1 MNAGATAER
10 VYHALKRRLLS
21 GEFVP
26 GGRLE
31 PARLSESL
39 ASSVTP
45 VRDALHRL
53 VGERLVESR
62 ASEGFHLPLVT
73 EGTLRDQ
80 YRWHEDVLRLA
91 IRAWPADTSARH
103 PSPPLASE
111 PGDTAA
117 ALFARIAAQSGIEEY
132 ILQLGGCTDRLTAA
146 RVAEQAVLDGID
158 GELRWLSAAFL
169 DGPSGRLSKI
179 LRSYHRRRLRALPA
193 IVRAIYRRTSYDS

>member
-80 YRWHEDVLRLA
+80 YRWHEDLLRLA
-91 IRAWPADTSARH
+91 IRAWP
-103 PSPPLASE
+103 
-111 PGDTAA
+111 TAA
-117 ALFARIAAQSGIEEY
+117 SRHSLPVQVPQPSEDAPALFALIASRSDNGEY
-132 ILQLGGCTDRLTAA
+132 GLQIVACTDRLATA
-146 RVAEQAVLDGID
+146 RFAENSVFDDIES
-158 GELRWLSAAFL
+158 ELRSLSEAFL
-169 DGPSGRLSKI
+169 EETSVRLSKLVRI
-179 LRSYHRRRLRALPA
+179 YHRRRLRAVPD
-193 IVRAIYRRTSYDS
+193 IVRRMYLSPMA